1 MKIACLIRVLPY
13 ILFFWFGSFYF
24 QISNVSLS
32 LSLCMKLSITRAEI
46 FPPDASVRRLHL
58 FETFLYSIV
67 YTISSAPKAF
77 ASSSL
82 PSAHALH
89 PHKEC
94 SAQSKAAVQRGRLL
108 GPLRTSW
115 ASLPPL
121 RSWFYLGGGKK
132 KSKMQISQHHIHTT
146 WNSHMQSSNRQLMCD
161 FH

>member
-1 MKIACLIRVLPY
+1 MFMLRISLGSEFQKTHLTLLKYFTYITYSIILALIPTGSFQSVCGLMKIACLIRVLPF

-89 PHKEC
+89 PHKDC
-94 SAQSKAAVQRGRLL
+94 SAESKAAVQRGRLL
-108 GPLRTSW
+108 GPLRTS
-115 ASLPPL
+115 
-121 RSWFYLGGGKK
+121 
-132 KSKMQISQHHIHTT
+132 
-146 WNSHMQSSNRQLMCD
+146 
-161 FH
+161 

>member
-1 MKIACLIRVLPY
+1 MIIACLIRGLPF

-32 LSLCMKLSITRAEI
+32 LSLCMKFSITRAEL

-58 FETFLYSIV
+58 LETFLYSIV

-94 SAQSKAAVQRGRLL
+94 SAESKAAVQKGRLL

-121 RSWFYLGGGKK
+121 RSWFYLGVGGGIKDADF
-132 KSKMQISQHHIHTT
+132 TA
-146 WNSHMQSSNRQLMCD
+146 SHSHNLKLT
-161 FH
+161 HAI